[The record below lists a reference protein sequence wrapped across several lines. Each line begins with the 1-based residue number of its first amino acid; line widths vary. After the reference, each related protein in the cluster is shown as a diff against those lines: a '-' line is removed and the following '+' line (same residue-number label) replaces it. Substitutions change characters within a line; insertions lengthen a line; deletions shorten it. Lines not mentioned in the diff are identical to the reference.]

1 MEVKL
6 KSFQDGF
13 VFSEAPYPAMVSAWG
28 TGKSLCLILRILR
41 LCEQYP
47 NNLALICRK
56 EFTDLKDST
65 IKDFEL
71 YTGIKVPSSKD
82 VTLPNGSVI
91 MFRHG
96 EELNT
101 LQNINLGVCGIE
113 QAEEFDDDSQW
124 FMLFGRM
131 RRKNCGN
138 PSLFLIANANG
149 DNWINRLWPQAGD
162 KNYQMAPGYELYE
175 ATTFDNADVL
185 PESFLKSLETLR
197 VQKPTVYAQYVE
209 NSRKVTSG
217 KIFGMWD
224 EKFHVIPDREF
235 PEWWETFGA
244 MDTAVAS
251 GVYCAKIYKVSPE
264 GNIIAIKEYYQKG
277 RLISEHCAGIK
288 ALYPGA
294 ENLMWFISPDAYNK
308 TREKEGSLYSIADEL
323 RDNGFNSL
331 APAEND
337 VNAGINRMGEY
348 LKVDLDV
355 EHPYHNY
362 NGSPRFMVTES
373 CVNTRREIPMY
384 REVPNK
390 ISDRGDRKWEP
401 YKKDDHSVDADRY
414 AIMSRPQAI
423 LAKEKDKPRPHTPAW
438 YLEQKEIETRRIH
451 SHIVFGNKRR

>member
-1 MEVKL
+1 MI
-6 KSFQDGF
+6 
-13 VFSEAPYPAMVSAWG
+13 SAWG
-28 TGKSLCLILRILR
+28 TGKSLCLILRVLR
-41 LCEQYP
+41 LCELYP

-82 VTLPNGSVI
+82 VRLPNGSVI

-131 RRKNCGN
+131 RRKDCGN

-149 DNWINRLWPQAGD
+149 DNWINRLWPVDGD
-162 KNYQMAPGYELYE
+162 QHYKRSEGYELYE
-175 ATTFDNADVL
+175 ATTYDNADVL
-185 PESFLKSLETLR
+185 PESFMKSLETLR
-197 VQKPTVYAQYVE
+197 TQKPSVYQQYVM

-217 KIFGMWD
+217 KIFPMWN
-224 EKFHVIPDREF
+224 EAYHVIKDQEF
-235 PEWWETFGA
+235 PDWWETFGA

-251 GVYCAKIYKVSPE
+251 GVYCAKIYKVTPD
-264 GNIIAIKEYYQKG
+264 GDLIAWKEYYSKG
-277 RLISEHCAGIK
+277 QLISQHSAGIK
-288 ALYPGA
+288 ALMEGVTD
-294 ENLMWFISPDAYNK
+294 LTWHISPDAFNK

-323 RDNGFNSL
+323 YDNGFYNL
-331 APAEND
+331 RPAEND

-348 LKVDLDV
+348 LDIDYDRTHEFNGIK
-355 EHPYHNY
+355 
-362 NGSPRFMVTES
+362 GSPRFMQTES
-373 CVNTRREIPMY
+373 CINSRREIPLY

-401 YKKDDHSVDADRY
+401 YKKDDHSVDCDRY
-414 AIMSRPQAI
+414 AIMSRPHVPSKPKDIPVQGS
-423 LAKEKDKPRPHTPAW
+423 LASYQHRKQLLDSIRE
-438 YLEQKEIETRRIH
+438 
-451 SHIVFGNKRR
+451 SNKSLW

>member
-1 MEVKL
+1 
-6 KSFQDGF
+6 
-13 VFSEAPYPAMVSAWG
+13 MVSAWG
-28 TGKSLCLILRILR
+28 TGKSLCLILRVLR
-41 LCEQYP
+41 LCELYP
-47 NNLALICRK
+47 KNLALICRK

-71 YTGIKVPSSKD
+71 YTGLKVGSNKD
-82 VTLPNGSVI
+82 VVLPNGSTI

-162 KNYQMAPGYELYE
+162 PSHKPSPGYELYE
-175 ATTFDNADVL
+175 ATTYDNADVL
-185 PESFLKSLETLR
+185 PEAFLNSLETLR
-197 VQKPTVYAQYVE
+197 VQKPSVYEQYVL

-217 KIFGMWD
+217 KIFPMWD
-224 EKFHVIPDREF
+224 ERFHVIPDQEF

-251 GVYCAKIYKVSPE
+251 GVFCAKLYKVTPD
-264 GNIIAIKEYYQKG
+264 GDVIAFREYYAKE
-277 RLISEHCAGIK
+277 RLISEHCRSI
-288 ALYPGA
+288 LEMA
-294 ENLMWFISPDAYNK
+294 EGHQVSVWYADPSAFNK
-308 TREKEGSLYSIADEL
+308 TREKMGRLYSVADEL
-323 RDNGFNSL
+323 LDAGITVV
-331 APAEND
+331 PGEND

-348 LKVDLDV
+348 LKVDLNRF
-355 EHPYHNY
+355 HQFHNIP
-362 NGSPRFMVTES
+362 GMPRFMVTES
-373 CVNTRREIPMY
+373 CVNTRREIPNY

-390 ISDRGDRKWEP
+390 ISDRGDRKWMP
-401 YKKDDHSVDADRY
+401 YKKDDHSVDTDRY
-414 AIMSRPQAI
+414 ALMSRQSASIEP
-423 LAKEKDKPRPHTPAW
+423 AKAAPRHTPGW
-438 YLEQKEIETRRIH
+438 YLEQKEQKFVH
-451 SHIVFGNKRR
+451 SSRGFRS